1 MIQSILLAITI
12 LSTVWI
18 GSNAASSRPP
28 WSSRPSLLKRQF
40 HSLSRRRQQQ
50 DTTIST
56 TVDHHNIPTGND
68 DNNSD
73 ILNAVF
79 CVRGGGANGPCIGI
93 DLGKF
98 MVDILCSV
106 DRWLALS

>member
-18 GSNAASSRPP
+18 GSNATSSRPP

-98 MVDILCSV
+98 IMDVFCSV
-106 DRWLALS
+106 DVDYG